1 MLKKI
6 CFVIGSRANYSS
18 IKSVMDEIKKDKY
31 FKVFLIL
38 TTSSILERYGEVSN
52 IIKKDGF
59 KINEKIFNLIEG
71 ENPVTMAKSTGLG
84 LIELSTI
91 FERIKPNLVFSVGDR
106 FETMAT
112 VLASSYM
119 NIPLAHTMG
128 GEVTGTI
135 DESIRHSVTKLSHLH
150 FPATK
155 KSRDRIIKLGE
166 EKENIFLVGCPRV
179 DYVKQVISKTKN
191 LTKKIENLGVGGKI
205 NFNNEFIILSYH
217 PVTTEFNMIEKN
229 FKTVLN
235 VIENCQIPSLIL
247 WPNSDAGSSIISKVI
262 RKYREKKK
270 LKNARFYKNIPT
282 DSYIQLLNKA
292 SCIVG
297 NSSSGIREGAYIGV
311 PCINIGTRQ
320 NSRERG
326 KNVIDVNY
334 CEDEIK
340 NALKI
345 QLKKKKYSKDTL
357 YGDGSAGKKIVKILK
372 TIKEIKIQ
380 KKITY

>member
-6 CFVIGSRANYSS
+6 CFIIGSRANYSS
-18 IKSVMDEIKKDKY
+18 IKSVMDEIKKDKN
-31 FKVFLIL
+31 FKLSLIL
-38 TTSSILERYGEVSN
+38 TTSSILQRYGEVSK
-52 IIKKDGF
+52 IINKDGF

-71 ENPVTMAKSTGLG
+71 ENPLTMAKSTGLG
-84 LIELSTI
+84 LVELSTI

-112 VLASSYM
+112 VLAASYM

-135 DESIRHSVTKLSHLH
+135 DESIRHAVTKLSHLH

-155 KSRDRIIKLGE
+155 KSYDRIIKLGE
-166 EKENIFLVGCPRV
+166 EKKNIFLVGCPRV

-191 LTKKIENLGVGGKI
+191 LTRKIENLGVGRKI
-205 NFNNEFIILSYH
+205 DFNKEFIILSYH
-217 PVTTEFNMIEKN
+217 PVTTEFSTIEKN
-229 FKTVLN
+229 FRIVLE
-235 VIENCQIPSLIL
+235 VIEKSQVPSIIL

-262 RKYREKKK
+262 RKYRERKK
-270 LKNARFYKNIPT
+270 LQNARFYKNVPT
-282 DSYIQLLNKA
+282 DIYIELLNKA
-292 SCIVG
+292 SCIIG
-297 NSSSGIREGAYIGV
+297 NSSSGIREGAFIGV

-334 CEDEIK
+334 NEDEIK
-340 NALKI
+340 VALEK
-345 QLKKKKYSKDTL
+345 QLKKKKYPRDVL
-357 YGDGSAGKKIVKILK
+357 YGDGSAGRKIVKILK
-372 TIKEIKIQ
+372 TIKKIKIQ

>member
-345 QLKKKKYSKDTL
+345 QLKKK
-357 YGDGSAGKKIVKILK
+357 I
-372 TIKEIKIQ
+372 
-380 KKITY
+380 

>member
-6 CFVIGSRANYSS
+6 CFIIGSRANYSS
-18 IKSVMDEIKKDKY
+18 IKSVMDEIKKDKN
-31 FKVFLIL
+31 FKLSLIL
-38 TTSSILERYGEVSN
+38 TTSSILQRYGEVSK
-52 IIKKDGF
+52 IINKDGF

-71 ENPVTMAKSTGLG
+71 ENPLTMAKSTGLG
-84 LIELSTI
+84 LVELSTI

-112 VLASSYM
+112 VLAASYM

-135 DESIRHSVTKLSHLH
+135 DESIRHAVTKLSHLH

-155 KSRDRIIKLGE
+155 KSYDRIIKLGE
-166 EKENIFLVGCPRV
+166 EKKNIFLVGCPRV

-191 LTKKIENLGVGGKI
+191 LTRKIENLGVGRKI
-205 NFNNEFIILSYH
+205 DFNKEFIILSYH
-217 PVTTEFNMIEKN
+217 PVTTEFSTIEKN
-229 FKTVLN
+229 FRIVLE
-235 VIENCQIPSLIL
+235 VIEKSQVPSIIL

-262 RKYREKKK
+262 RKYRERKK
-270 LKNARFYKNIPT
+270 LQNARFYKNVPT
-282 DSYIQLLNKA
+282 DIYIELLNKA
-292 SCIVG
+292 SCIIG
-297 NSSSGIREGAYIGV
+297 NSSSGIREGAFIGV

-334 CEDEIK
+334 NEDEIK
-340 NALKI
+340 VALEK
-345 QLKKKKYSKDTL
+345 QLKKKNIQEMFYTEMDL
-357 YGDGSAGKKIVKILK
+357 LEGKL
-372 TIKEIKIQ
+372 
-380 KKITY
+380 

>member
-6 CFVIGSRANYSS
+6 CFIIGSRANYSS
-18 IKSVMDEIKKDKY
+18 IKSVMDEIKKDKN
-31 FKVFLIL
+31 FKLSLIL
-38 TTSSILERYGEVSN
+38 TTSSILQRYGEVSK
-52 IIKKDGF
+52 IINKDGF

-71 ENPVTMAKSTGLG
+71 ENPLTMAKSTGLG
-84 LIELSTI
+84 LVELSTI

-112 VLASSYM
+112 VLAASYM

-135 DESIRHSVTKLSHLH
+135 DESIRHAVTKLSHLH

-155 KSRDRIIKLGE
+155 KSYDRIIKLGE
-166 EKENIFLVGCPRV
+166 EEKNIFLVGCPRV

-191 LTKKIENLGVGGKI
+191 LTRKIENLGVGRKI
-205 NFNNEFIILSYH
+205 DFNKEFIILSYH
-217 PVTTEFNMIEKN
+217 PVTTEFKTIEKN
-229 FKTVLN
+229 FRIVLE
-235 VIENCQIPSLIL
+235 VIEKSQVPSIIL

-262 RKYREKKK
+262 RKYRERKK
-270 LKNARFYKNIPT
+270 LQNARFYKNIPT
-282 DSYIQLLNKA
+282 DIYIELLNKA
-292 SCIVG
+292 SCIIG
-297 NSSSGIREGAYIGV
+297 NSSSGIREGAFIGV

-334 CEDEIK
+334 NKDEIK
-340 NALKI
+340 VALEK
-345 QLKKKKYSKDTL
+345 QLKKKKYPRDVL
-357 YGDGSAGKKIVKILK
+357 YGDGSAGRKIVKILK
-372 TIKEIKIQ
+372 TIKKIKVQ